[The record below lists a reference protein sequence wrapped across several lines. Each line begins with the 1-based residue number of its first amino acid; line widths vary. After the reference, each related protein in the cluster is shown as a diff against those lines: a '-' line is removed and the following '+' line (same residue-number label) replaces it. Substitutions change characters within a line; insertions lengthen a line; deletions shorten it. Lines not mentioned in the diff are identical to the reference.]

1 MPRGVV
7 ATSGGSGDPRCRL
20 RDRPWFPRRCPSIFD
35 MALRR
40 VATPTKAEA
49 AYVALRDAIRSG
61 ELQPGQRVTLQ
72 GLAAD
77 LQMSLTPV
85 REALRQL
92 AAQGLVEH
100 RANYGTVVTEYTA
113 ESAREVYRLRLVL
126 EPLAAELAAT
136 EATDGDLAAI
146 SAAMRALDEAVAAG
160 RDSEIAQLNS
170 QVHSAIYAAAHSRYL
185 VEFIDR
191 LWHGVPFQAIVLSG
205 RADQSTGE
213 HHDIYAALAAGDG
226 ELARERMHAHIS
238 AGAENVFRQLEGR
251 GAASS

>member
-1 MPRGVV
+1 
-7 ATSGGSGDPRCRL
+7 
-20 RDRPWFPRRCPSIFD
+20 

-61 ELQPGQRVTLQ
+61 ELRPGQRVTLQ

-113 ESAREVYRLRLVL
+113 ETAREVYRLRLVL
-126 EPLAAELAAT
+126 EPLAAELAAA
-136 EATDGDLAAI
+136 EATEVDLAAI
-146 SAAMRALDEAVAAG
+146 STAMAELDDAVTAG
-160 RDSEIAQLNS
+160 RDAEIAELNAV
-170 QVHSAIYAAAHSRYL
+170 VHRAIYEAAHSRYL
-185 VEFIDR
+185 LEFIDR

-205 RADQSTGE
+205 RAEQSVGE
-213 HHDIYAALAAGDG
+213 HHSIFEAISARDG

-238 AGAENVFRQLEGR
+238 AGADNVFRQLDARATAGS
-251 GAASS
+251 A